1 MAKYI
6 FKKIR
11 DPENKF
17 DNVDLEMTVDTI
29 SKNEIID
36 AFREFLLGCGYQ
48 IDLLEE
54 VETVT
59 KEEKDDLGF

>member
-17 DNVDLEMTVDTI
+17 DNVDLEMTVDAVT
-29 SKNEIID
+29 KAELLT
-36 AFREFLLGCGYQ
+36 AFREFLLGCGYHV
-48 IDLLEE
+48 DSLEE
-54 VETVT
+54 VELE
-59 KEEKDDLGF
+59 KDEKDDFGF